1 MAPTSALPPHL
12 SIEGERVQL
21 AAPNP
26 KARHDARSSEGH
38 GASSAVVADDPSLL
52 SRKKRGPPA
61 TGKGTLIGVRLQPPD
76 LSALDEWV
84 AAQKD
89 KPSRP
94 EAIRRLLGQVLR
106 KKR

>member
-26 KARHDARSSEGH
+26 KARHHARPSERH

-84 AAQKD
+84 
-89 KPSRP
+89 P
-94 EAIRRLLGQVLR
+94 ESSPRRLQTMRGPNAGTGTSAP
-106 KKR
+106 